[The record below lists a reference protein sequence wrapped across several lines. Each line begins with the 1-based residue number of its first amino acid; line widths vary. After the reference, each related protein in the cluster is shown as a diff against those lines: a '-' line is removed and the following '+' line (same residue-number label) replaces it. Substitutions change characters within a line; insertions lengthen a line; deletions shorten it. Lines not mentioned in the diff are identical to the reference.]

1 MATVLVQQQSIR
13 HSATP
18 PPVSPAL
25 SLNVRPRTPTSIPN
39 KHIPVC
45 PPGSAPQA
53 ISPVEQTGVSLTSL
67 LYPPDRFKK
76 LSKSPPIYSINGAT
90 LVAALDHLATQP
102 MPDPKQVFPWLHGLH
117 PFNGVQ
123 SAFFVNR
130 KRSLRRIP
138 RCFRFLTLVSLDG
151 DLTKSRL
158 RGAVSLDEILDPIGT
173 EFIDADPIYGFSV
186 RNFHIQTAKLAPLS
200 DIVIYAERSADSS
213 HLIDAAQKVAMA
225 QQNWRMKHD
234 PAQET
239 PLFNTFILS
248 DSFEEIEQRYSDLV
262 AIDSQGQ
269 ITGKVMD
276 FFQWERNEMCNMSKT
291 SEISKNVWLGPS
303 PDMLMSSDDQ
313 DAMDTNQ
320 FDLTIETIDLAPIPG
335 PRYLDGVSKSLANEE
350 WAQGVPMQF
359 PSSGSVVPQLEPNR
373 DVEDFVN
380 TIRWLY
386 YLANPE
392 DHGSDIEEL
401 DDIPMDDSTQRS
413 YKILIHCADGYTESS
428 LLAIA
433 YFMFAEGLP
442 LDKAWIKL
450 HREKGRNFFAYPSD
464 VVFLRSIQQQ
474 LLEQSPA
481 ATRLNLD
488 ALCEPLWLRKMD
500 GSLPSRILPYMYL
513 GNLAHANNPEL
524 LRELGI
530 KRILSIGE
538 PVSWSEKEI
547 ESWGEDNMMF
557 IGQVQDN
564 GIDPLTQEF
573 ENCLSFIEKGKADRS
588 ATLVHCRVGV
598 SRSATICIAE
608 VMSSLNLSF
617 PRAYCF
623 VRARRLNVIIQP
635 HLRFVYELLKW
646 DEQQQQKRREP
657 LRREL
662 EWASIAREIAL
673 MNKPY
678 SRQQ

>member
-25 SLNVRPRTPTSIPN
+25 SLNVRPRTPTTIPN
-39 KHIPVC
+39 KHIPAC

-53 ISPVEQTGVSLTSL
+53 VSPIEQTGVSLTSL
-67 LYPPDRFKK
+67 LYPPDRFRK
-76 LSKSPPIYSINGAT
+76 LSKSPPIYSITASA
-90 LVAALDHLATQP
+90 LAAALDHLATQP
-102 MPDPKQVFPWLHGLH
+102 LPDPKQVFPWLHGLH

-138 RCFRFLTLVSLDG
+138 RCFRSLTLVSLDG

-158 RGAVSLDEILDPIGT
+158 RGAVSLDEILDTSGT

-200 DIVIYAERSADSS
+200 DIVIYAERNADPS
-213 HLIDAAQKVAMA
+213 HLFDAAQKVAIA

-248 DSFEEIEQRYSDLV
+248 DPFEEIEQRYHDLV
-262 AIDSQGQ
+262 AIDSQGH

-276 FFQWERNEMCNMSKT
+276 FFQWERNEMCSMSKA

-303 PDMLMSSDDQ
+303 PDILMSSDDQ
-313 DAMDTNQ
+313 DQAHVPH
-320 FDLTIETIDLAPIPG
+320 FDLTVEAIDLAPIPG
-335 PRYLDGVSKSLANEE
+335 PRYLEKVRKNLEEEE
-350 WAQGVPMQF
+350 WAEGMPMQF
-359 PSSGSVVPQLEPNR
+359 PSSGSIVPQLEANR
-373 DVEDFVN
+373 DQEDFVN
-380 TIRWLY
+380 TVRWLY
-386 YLANPE
+386 DLANPE
-392 DHGSDIEEL
+392 DNGSDIEEL
-401 DDIPMDDSTQRS
+401 DDIPMEDSTS

-428 LLAIA
+428 LLAVA

-442 LDKAWIKL
+442 LDRAWIKL

-481 ATRLNLD
+481 ASSLNLD
-488 ALCEPLWLRKMD
+488 VYCEPAWLRKMD

-530 KRILSIGE
+530 KRVLSIGE

-547 ESWGEDNMMF
+547 ESWGEDNLMF

-573 ENCLSFIEKGKADRS
+573 ENCLSFIEQGKADRS

-608 VMSSLNLSF
+608 VMASLGLSF
-617 PRAYCF
+617 PRA
-623 VRARRLNVIIQP
+623 
-635 HLRFVYELLKW
+635 
-646 DEQQQQKRREP
+646 
-657 LRREL
+657 
-662 EWASIAREIAL
+662 
-673 MNKPY
+673 
-678 SRQQ
+678 